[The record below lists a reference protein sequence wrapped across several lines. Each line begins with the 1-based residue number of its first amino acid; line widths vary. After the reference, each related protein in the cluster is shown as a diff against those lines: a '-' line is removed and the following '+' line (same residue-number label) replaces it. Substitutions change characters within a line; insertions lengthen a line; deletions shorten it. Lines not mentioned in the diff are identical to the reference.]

1 MEKQNRK
8 KSLGRRSS
16 LPVPPPAPTSPPTST
31 QSPPFSS
38 TSSSSTTFTKET
50 TPDAIKN
57 LIEYKEREMHFLK
70 ALNENCTE
78 KMNASSKPT
87 SNDTDCENYINPL
100 LNITGPSVVAA
111 LATHDAFEQLNK
123 LHSMLFQFLTIKEQN
138 DRMRRNVR
146 DLEMI
151 YGLKKIQLK
160 VKLFMNSK

>member
-8 KSLGRRSS
+8 KLLGRRSS
-16 LPVPPPAPTSPPTST
+16 LPVPPPAPTSPTAHPG
-31 QSPPFSS
+31 QPQPFSS
-38 TSSSSTTFTKET
+38 TTSSSSTSSTKET
-50 TPDAIKN
+50 TPDAIKH
-57 LIEYKEREMHFLK
+57 LIEYKEREMQFLK
-70 ALNENCTE
+70 TLNENCTE
-78 KMNASSKPT
+78 KMNASSP
-87 SNDTDCENYINPL
+87 SGIDDTECENYINPL

-160 VKLFMNSK
+160 VFYC